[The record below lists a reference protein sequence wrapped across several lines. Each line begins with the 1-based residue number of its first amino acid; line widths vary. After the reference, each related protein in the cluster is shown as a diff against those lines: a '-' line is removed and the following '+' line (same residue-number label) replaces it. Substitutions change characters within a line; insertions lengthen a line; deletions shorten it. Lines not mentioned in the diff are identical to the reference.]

1 MAITTPLK
9 YSECD
14 TIEEVQQLQQ
24 SQREYYLNEVTA
36 LQNLPASQRPAA
48 GEALQHAFRE
58 DQSLARSRIIEL
70 GNRAAN
76 KAKAMNSWGTSPATS
91 KRRMSPKPDGRL
103 PNPGHFVALHHPA
116 SGTKLIDY
124 VYNTTTNRVE
134 SRKYGKIRPLAWS
147 MNRDRKRVK
156 INSNGLPAFWL
167 NQTDALQQAIQKVGE
182 ISQADRILAR
192 SGGATPESKTLPKAG
207 PGYFDNSGYATDAV
221 PEEKHTWLVYA
232 TDEVSRT
239 TDFQTVGADIFVNL
253 TFTELQ
259 ERLKDEYS
267 HQEGKFGISKVVGT
281 LTNVRSIVSTFE

>member
-1 MAITTPLK
+1 MAITAPLK

-14 TIEEVQQLQQ
+14 TIAEVQQLWQ
-24 SQREYYLNEVTA
+24 SQREYFLNEVSA
-36 LQNLPASQRPAA
+36 LANIPAAMRPAA
-48 GEALQHAFRE
+48 GEALQNAFRE
-58 DQSLARSRIIEL
+58 DQTLARSRIIEL
-70 GNRAAN
+70 G
-76 KAKAMNSWGTSPATS
+76 TSSATS

-134 SRKYGKIRPLAWS
+134 SRKYGKIRPLAWT

-182 ISQADRILAR
+182 ISQADQILAR

-221 PEEKHTWLVYA
+221 PEEKHTWLVHA
-232 TDEVSRT
+232 ADEVSSM
-239 TDFQTVGADIFVNL
+239 ADGDVIEAEVYANL
-253 TFTELQ
+253 TFSELQ
-259 ERLKDEYS
+259 ERLKAAFANEVGRFS
-267 HQEGKFGISKVVGT
+267 ISKVVST
-281 LTNVRSIVSTFE
+281 LTNVRSVVSTFE